1 MLKALF
7 LTLAGVVSAATPGET
22 IDSIDRASINGLR
35 GQVSNSSCDFY
46 GDFDAIF
53 NYCGSTG
60 YIQSF
65 GEKYCLK
72 FLESREEFENKV
84 WQDDVRKCL

>member
-46 GDFDAIF
+46 SDFDDIF

-60 YIQSF
+60 YI
-65 GEKYCLK
+65 
-72 FLESREEFENKV
+72 
-84 WQDDVRKCL
+84 